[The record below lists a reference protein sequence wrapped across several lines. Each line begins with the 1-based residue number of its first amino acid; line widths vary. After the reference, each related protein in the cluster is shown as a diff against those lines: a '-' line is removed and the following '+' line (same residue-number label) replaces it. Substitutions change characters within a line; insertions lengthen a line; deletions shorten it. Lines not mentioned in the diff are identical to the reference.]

1 MTTNSTPAPTLV
13 PTSLGNIAFRQV
25 GPTTGPVTVLWHSMF
40 VDSTSWD
47 RVIPLLPH
55 DRRILIVD
63 GPGYGDS
70 DPLHRVTSI
79 AECASAAIEL
89 LNAVG
94 AEGPVDWVGNAWG
107 GHIGYHLAGTAPD
120 RLRTLTTVSAPA
132 LALPTGKRVKL
143 EILSYVLRFLGPISL
158 LRRMIANAQLTD
170 EFRADAATVAYIN
183 SAVRRAGGRSLANT
197 TRSFIVRRSDLS
209 NHVARAVLPILIVA
223 TDDRGELT
231 PAQARATAEL
241 CRDAEVAVIDSSRTL
256 IPLEQPAR
264 LVELLIEFWSKQEAQ

>member
-1 MTTNSTPAPTLV
+1 MNTNSTFAPTLV
-13 PTSLGNIAFRQV
+13 STRLGNIAFRQI
-25 GPTTGPVTVLWHSMF
+25 GSPTGPVTVLWHSMF

-47 RVIPLLPH
+47 RVIPLLPQ

-89 LNAVG
+89 LDAAG

-107 GHIGYHLAGTAPD
+107 GHIGYHLAGTTPD

-132 LALPTGKRVKL
+132 LALPTGERVKL
-143 EILSYVLRFLGPISL
+143 EILSYVLRFWGPISL

-170 EFRADAATVAYIN
+170 EFRTDAVTVGYIN

-209 NHVARAVLPILIVA
+209 NHAARGALPILIVA

-231 PAQARATAEL
+231 PTQARATAEL
-241 CRDAEVAVIDSSRTL
+241 CRDAEVAVIDKSRTL
-256 IPLEQPAR
+256 IPLEQPER
-264 LVELLIEFWSKQEAQ
+264 LVALLIEFWSKQEAQ

>member
-13 PTSLGNIAFRQV
+13 PTSLGNIAFRQI
-25 GPTTGPVTVLWHSMF
+25 GSTAGPVTVLWHSMF

-107 GHIGYHLAGTAPD
+107 GHIGYHLAGTSPG
-120 RLRTLTTVSAPA
+120 RLRTLATVSAPA
-132 LALPTGKRVKL
+132 LPLPTGERVKL
-143 EILSYVLRFLGPISL
+143 EILSYVLRFFGPISI
-158 LRRMIANAQLTD
+158 LRRKIANAQLTD
-170 EFRADAATVAYIN
+170 ECRVDAATVAYIN

-197 TRSFIVRRSDLS
+197 TRSFVVRRSDLS
-209 NHVARAVLPILIVA
+209 THASRAELPILIVA

-241 CRDAEVAVIDSSRTL
+241 CCDAEVVVIDNSRTL
-256 IPLEQPAR
+256 IPLEQPER
-264 LVELLIEFWSKQEAQ
+264 LVEVLIEFWSKHDPQ

>member
-1 MTTNSTPAPTLV
+1 M
-13 PTSLGNIAFRQV
+13 
-25 GPTTGPVTVLWHSMF
+25 
-40 VDSTSWD
+40 DSTSWD

-63 GPGYGDS
+63 GPGYGGS

-79 AECASAAIEL
+79 AECAQAAIEL
-89 LNAVG
+89 LDAAGV
-94 AEGPVDWVGNAWG
+94 EDPVDWVGNAWG
-107 GHIGYHLAGTAPD
+107 GHIGYHLAGTFAD

-132 LALPTGKRVKL
+132 LPLPTGERVKL

-158 LRRMIANAQLTD
+158 LRRKIANAQLTD
-170 EFRADAATVAYIN
+170 DFRADAATVGYIN

-209 NHVARAVLPILIVA
+209 KHAARSALPILIVA

-231 PAQARATAEL
+231 PTQARATAEL
-241 CRDAEVAVIDSSRTL
+241 CRNAEVAVIDNSRTL
-256 IPLEQPAR
+256 IPLEQPER